1 MENNLS
7 VILCGPPGCGKTM
20 IINNAHRHL
29 SGLVDPKMVFINF
42 SSMSKPK
49 LVTKALEQNCK
60 MSKGNQATILKP
72 DKKIIVF
79 LDEINL
85 PQPDK

>member
-1 MENNLS
+1 
-7 VILCGPPGCGKTM
+7 
-20 IINNAHRHL
+20 
-29 SGLVDPKMVFINF
+29 
-42 SSMSKPK
+42 MSKPK